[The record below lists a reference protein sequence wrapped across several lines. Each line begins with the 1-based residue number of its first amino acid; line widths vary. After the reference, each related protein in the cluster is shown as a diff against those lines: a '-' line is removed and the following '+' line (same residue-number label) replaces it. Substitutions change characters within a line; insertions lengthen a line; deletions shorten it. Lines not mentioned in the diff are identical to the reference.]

1 MNGSSGR
8 RDDAVEEAAIVPG
21 AGGSRAGAGRPWR
34 FRPVTWLAIGFV
46 KAWRLLISPLY
57 GNVCKY
63 KPSCSAYG
71 LRALQVHGVVR
82 ATPLI
87 VWRILR
93 CNPWSNGGYDP
104 VPGTPEA
111 REWAQRQAGRD
122 AHVASDEAVADDA
135 TAAPTGVPT
144 SSPGGDD
151 AQLNEVRADAGRH
164 RPEDSGPA
172 TVPGPV
178 GPDDATEH
186 TAAMNHPRT
195 SRSGEYLRDDGHPSV
210 AVYAR

>member
-1 MNGSSGR
+1 MTGR
-8 RDDAVEEAAIVPG
+8 LAV
-21 AGGSRAGAGRPWR
+21 RR

-46 KAWRLLISPLY
+46 KVWRLVISPMY

-71 LRALQVHGVVR
+71 LRALQVHGVLR

-111 REWAQRQAGRD
+111 DEWAERQAERVRD
-122 AHVASDEAVADDA
+122 VASSRSGVCGPEGGASTDSCAVSASLRVDE
-135 TAAPTGVPT
+135 
-144 SSPGGDD
+144 D
-151 AQLNEVRADAGRH
+151 AQLDEMTTAEGRH
-164 RPEDSGPA
+164 RPEASGPH
-172 TVPGPV
+172 TVPGSHD
-178 GPDDATEH
+178 PDDSADNTAT
-186 TAAMNHPRT
+186 MNHSRAG
-195 SRSGEYLRDDGHPSV
+195 RSGKYLRDGGLPSL
-210 AVYAR
+210 AGYTR